1 MKHVLSILAL
11 ATAAVAASSAQAAP
25 VTTDRF
31 QATAVGALESP
42 PNASPGSSLT
52 EVDIAGTQMFVDSR
66 FAELMGTTTAAH
78 IHCCTTTAFTGNAG
92 IAVPFTGFPTGVQSG
107 HFTGAVDLS
116 QDASFTSAFLSA
128 NGGTAAGA
136 AAALAAAIN
145 ANEAYV
151 NIHTS
156 TNPNGEIRGWL
167 VAAPIPEPASWAML
181 GIGLAGLGLL
191 ARRRLG

>member
-11 ATAAVAASSAQAAP
+11 AATAFAASSAQAAP
-25 VTTDRF
+25 VTDRF

-52 EVDIAGTQMFVDSR
+52 EVDIAGTQLFVDSR
-66 FAELMGTTTAAH
+66 FSELMGTTTAAH
-78 IHCCTTTAFTGNAG
+78 IHCCTTTAFTGNAD
-92 IAVPFTGFPTGVQSG
+92 IAVPFTGFPTGVKAG

-116 QDASFTSAFLSA
+116 KDSSFTAPFLTA
-128 NGGTAAGA
+128 NGGTAASA
-136 AAALAAAIN
+136 AAALSAAIN

-191 ARRRLG
+191 ARRRVG